1 MSRKPSLRPAT
12 TVSGSVRRRSGAYPE
27 REARSYDANDDRSM
41 LALRHGRAVSPPL
54 PPLPTNMTPQ
64 SSQNFCSSPMDT
76 VPLTPHLE
84 DGRIWRAST
93 TCSSQTRVARLPSPD
108 YVGDK
113 RPKGSRYVSSSRLS
127 SFRSTLSRGLSFISF
142 RPPIA
147 PSFLS
152 LPFSRHSDPETN
164 TLFSISSHTTAS
176 SIESGRTLVPGI
188 GTTDKLTQKW
198 PQPQSLRPK
207 CETERHGAT
216 GIKFSHEAVSAL
228 SEGQGLGMDTA
239 RQWPCFKWFLLLS
252 EITVFVY
259 GAVAMIYALSI
270 WFRTSDHADVTY
282 VADYD
287 ILVLITLAASI
298 LLLTA
303 MVGLTGTLLNSRPI
317 LAMYTLL
324 LWPALIAMLAV
335 GYTGYKRSTLSL
347 DRKLNF
353 SWSKYYT
360 PLGRLLIQNSL
371 RCCGFYSPLH
381 EATPS
386 HRCYARTALSGCK
399 GKLYRFEHKNLGTI
413 WSATFAFVFLHLINI
428 AVALLCSNHVTKTF
442 RKGIT
447 PRQYRLT
454 ALDVEAGAQ
463 KLSKVVRLQMSRAGS
478 SGTFRED
485 KEQVFTY
492 GNTHRE
498 A

>member
-1 MSRKPSLRPAT
+1 
-12 TVSGSVRRRSGAYPE
+12 
-27 REARSYDANDDRSM
+27 
-41 LALRHGRAVSPPL
+41 
-54 PPLPTNMTPQ
+54 
-64 SSQNFCSSPMDT
+64 MDT
-76 VPLTPHLE
+76 VPLTPRLE
-84 DGRIWRAST
+84 DGRIQRAST
-93 TCSSQTRVARLPSPD
+93 TRSSQTCVARLPSPNYTD
-108 YVGDK
+108 DK
-113 RPKGSRYVSSSRLS
+113 HSQDLGYVSPSRAS

-152 LPFSRHSDPETN
+152 LPFFRHSDPETN
-164 TLFSISSHTTAS
+164 TLFSVSSHTTAS
-176 SIESGRTLVPGI
+176 SIDSGRTLVLGI

-198 PQPQSLRPK
+198 PRPQSLRAK
-207 CETERHGAT
+207 RDTEPHGAT

-228 SEGQGLGMDTA
+228 SEGLGLGVDKA

-252 EITVFVY
+252 EITIFVY
-259 GAVAMIYALSI
+259 GAVAMIFALSI
-270 WFRTSDHADVTY
+270 WFRTSDHADVMY

-287 ILVLITLAASI
+287 ILILITLAASI

-317 LAMYTLL
+317 LAVYNLL

-335 GYTGYKRSTLSL
+335 GYTGYKRFSFSL

-386 HRCYARTALSGCK
+386 HRCYARTPLPGCK
-399 GKLYRFEHKNLGTI
+399 GKLYRFERKNLGTI
-413 WSATFAFVFLHLINI
+413 WGATFALVFLHLINVAI
-428 AVALLCSNHVTKTF
+428 ALLCSNHVTRTF
-442 RKGIT
+442 GKGIT

-454 ALDVEAGAQ
+454 ALDVQDDAQ
-463 KLSKVVRLQMSRAGS
+463 KFSKVVRPEMSRVGS
-478 SGTFRED
+478 NGTYRED
-485 KEQVFTY
+485 REQVY
-492 GNTHRE
+492 IHE
-498 A
+498 